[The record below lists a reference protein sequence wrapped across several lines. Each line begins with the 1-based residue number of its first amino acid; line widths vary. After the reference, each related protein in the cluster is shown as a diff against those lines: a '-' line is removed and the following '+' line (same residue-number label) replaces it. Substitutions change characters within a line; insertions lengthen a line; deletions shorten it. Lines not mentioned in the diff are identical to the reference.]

1 MVVRKSDDQSPTISS
16 FSANDS
22 TVELKTSSQSQTVT
36 FTVVASDN
44 RGISTVS
51 VPGTTVG
58 GVSGNNYTFNK
69 TYSYGDYSFGE
80 TTDTLTAT
88 ATDAAGNSSTQTVT
102 VSITKSDDQDPSIT
116 SFSAD
121 DSTVSL
127 TTSSQSQT
135 VTFTAIVTD
144 NVAVTS
150 VGLPGTTLSSS
161 NSGTYVFTKTY
172 SYADYSFGSSTDTLT
187 LTVSDAAKKF
197 CESGYYY

>member
-22 TVELKTSSQSQTVT
+22 TVELKDFITITTVT
-36 FTVVASDN
+36 FTVVATDN

-58 GVSGNNYTFNK
+58 GISGNNYTFNK

-127 TTSSQSQT
+127 KTSSQSQT

-150 VGLPGTTLSSS
+150 VGLPGT
-161 NSGTYVFTKTY
+161 FK
-172 SYADYSFGSSTDTLT
+172 
-187 LTVSDAAKKF
+187 
-197 CESGYYY
+197 